1 MASRSKSDD
10 PSTEDLND
18 LNERIAKEAAA
29 ATTAEARADG
39 GGLRGVTTSD
49 VS

>member
-10 PSTEDLND
+10 TPEDLTE

-29 ATTAEARADG
+29 ATTAEARGDG
-39 GGLRGVTTSD
+39 GLKGVTTSD